1 MTRSNPPSERP
12 ASTRRWRRDSDMRG
26 DSRTWLPI
34 GAVAVSVVLWSTA
47 YVLSAIVL
55 TTASPAVLS
64 ELRLVLAVPVM
75 VLLIALMRGSVAG
88 FRMLSG
94 SLRRPSTVLLALTG
108 VALFYLPSNIG
119 LSLTSPGTAAL
130 MSATLPVL
138 TCLFAWWILRESVTG
153 RVALGLILVTAGIV
167 IVCADAPEAVRV
179 RSCWRRGSPGTRPIP
194 SCCVGSAHGLIG
206 RRHPRT
212 GRRPRTRRRPRRP
225 MRSSSRRRPHSGAAI
240 LLLPWLGWEIA
251 TGTAAL
257 PSDAPGWFSILFL
270 ALVVTAPTMA
280 LYNYGAERVPAA
292 VSGAAAGRRPRAR
305 VRVRAGP
312 RRAARTYQS
321 RRLCAYAD
329 RRRHRRDSPRFRPE
343 QTAASGNHNT
353 TRKESDDSDH
363 VYSHR

>member
-1 MTRSNPPSERP
+1 
-12 ASTRRWRRDSDMRG
+12 MRG

-88 FRMLSG
+88 FRMLIG

-167 IVCADAPEAVRV
+167 IVCADAPEVGPGAFLLAAGLAGYATYTVLL
-179 RSCWRRGSPGTRPIP
+179 RRIGSRTDRPSPPSNGSPP
-194 SCCVGSAHGLIG
+194 SNAQNVPPPDALVLATATALWG
-206 RRHPRT
+206 
-212 GRRPRTRRRPRRP
+212 
-225 MRSSSRRRPHSGAAI
+225 AI

-292 VSGAAAGRRPRAR
+292 VSGAAAAGVPVLAFAFALVLGEPLEPIKAVGCVLTLIGVVIAAIPPRLR
-305 VRVRAGP
+305 
-312 RRAARTYQS
+312 S
-321 RRLCAYAD
+321 
-329 RRRHRRDSPRFRPE
+329 E
-343 QTAASGNHNT
+343 QTAASGASHT
-353 TRKESDDSDH
+353 PTRKESDVSDH
-363 VYSHR
+363 AHSHP